1 MIRKWWRSR
10 DGALRRESTAG
21 THARIALLLCLAG
34 VSAAARAQQL
44 PFASSLPETQT
55 CSRGTDSTTNV
66 ALNCTA
72 LVPVPDLAS
81 ATGVVALL
89 PARTPFGVATTID
102 GRPRYHLVGTF
113 AGLPDPHALGN
124 YTGYVAWAYTLALDS
139 AVKLGMIHNGRVDL
153 GELDYVQFRILVS
166 AERAPSAASARG
178 GRLVLRGTSPSA
190 RLMTHRD
197 LLQPSA
203 PGALESGTAA
213 MAMTRERDTAP
224 RAQKREAALH
234 WSASP
239 MAPQMPMMPGMSGL
253 TPPVTPFLPSAA
265 AARVPLARPRELVRL
280 ANGDTLVL
288 TAGKVMRTIDGNM
301 FTMYGFNGQYPGPLL
316 EVQQGATIVVQY
328 HNALDEPSSVHWH
341 GVRLDNRFDGTV
353 GVTQQAVPPG
363 GSFAYTVHFPDAGI
377 YWYHPHVRED
387 IQQDLGLY
395 GNILVR
401 SPSANYYGD
410 AVSREEVLALG
421 DISMNDAG
429 LVPYGTEAPT
439 HALMGRFG
447 NLFLIN
453 GAPRYTLDVDRDDVV
468 RFLLTNASNAR
479 MYNLSFGD
487 ARMKVIASDLGK
499 FEREEWVQ
507 SVPIAPAERYVVD
520 VKFGHDGRLAIV
532 NRVQALAHIAGTY
545 SAEIDTVGMVRATA
559 RSNIRHAG
567 REFERLH
574 VNKDVE
580 RDLAPFRK
588 YFAKPVDHSLVLTFV
603 ARELPSAVSNML
615 LGINAAVEWND
626 GMPMMNWLVTGRQV
640 RWILRDP
647 ATGKENMDIDW
658 HFTQGDVVKLRL
670 FNDPASSHAMQHPI
684 HLHGQRFLVLSRD
697 GVSNTNLGWKDTAV
711 IPAGET
717 VDLLVDM
724 SNPGRWMLHC
734 HVAEHLSAG
743 MMTVFTVR
751 PRDRQ
756 TPAKL

>member
-1 MIRKWWRSR
+1 
-10 DGALRRESTAG
+10 
-21 THARIALLLCLAG
+21 
-34 VSAAARAQQL
+34 
-44 PFASSLPETQT
+44 
-55 CSRGTDSTTNV
+55 
-66 ALNCTA
+66 
-72 LVPVPDLAS
+72 
-81 ATGVVALL
+81 
-89 PARTPFGVATTID
+89 
-102 GRPRYHLVGTF
+102 
-113 AGLPDPHALGN
+113 
-124 YTGYVAWAYTLALDS
+124 
-139 AVKLGMIHNGRVDL
+139 
-153 GELDYVQFRILVS
+153 
-166 AERAPSAASARG
+166 
-178 GRLVLRGTSPSA
+178 
-190 RLMTHRD
+190 
-197 LLQPSA
+197 
-203 PGALESGTAA
+203 
-213 MAMTRERDTAP
+213 
-224 RAQKREAALH
+224 
-234 WSASP
+234 
-239 MAPQMPMMPGMSGL
+239 MPGMSGL
-253 TPPVTPFLPSAA
+253 TPPVTPFLPSASGS
-265 AARVPLARPRELVRL
+265 RVPVARPRELVRL
-280 ANGDTLVL
+280 ANGDTLAL
-288 TAGKVMRTIDGNM
+288 TAGKVMRTIAGNT

-328 HNALDEPSSVHWH
+328 HNALDEPSSMHWH
-341 GVRLDNRFDGTV
+341 GVRVDNRFDGTV

-363 GSFAYTVHFPDAGI
+363 GSFEYTVHFPDAGI

-395 GNILVR
+395 GNILVY
-401 SPSANYYGD
+401 PASAHYYGD
-410 AVSREEVLALG
+410 TVNREEVLALG

-429 LVPYGTEAPT
+429 LVPYGAEAPT

-447 NLFLIN
+447 NVFLIN
-453 GAPRYTLDVDRDDVV
+453 GEPRYALDVDRDDVV
-468 RFLLTNASNAR
+468 RFFLTNASSAR

-499 FEREEWVQ
+499 LEREEWVQ
-507 SVPIAPAERYVVD
+507 SVVIAPAERYVVD
-520 VKFGHDGRLAIV
+520 VKFGHGGRLAMV

-545 SAEIDTVGMVRATA
+545 SPETDTLGVVRVAP
-559 RSNIRHAG
+559 RSKIPRAD
-567 REFERLH
+567 REFETLH
-574 VNKDVE
+574 ANSDVE

-588 YFAKPVDHSLVLTFV
+588 YFAKPVDHSLVLTFA

-743 MMTVFTVR
+743 MMTMFTVS
-751 PRDRQ
+751 PRDPQ
-756 TPAKL
+756 TPAKM